1 MIRILDFITEIQQFN
16 IILKTFEKLTIP
28 FLSMTANLYTIF
40 YAYGFI
46 GQLIWGGKVQ
56 VMSA

>member
-1 MIRILDFITEIQQFN
+1 MVRILDFITEIQQFN
-16 IILKTFEKLTIP
+16 IILNTFSKLTIP

-40 YAYGFI
+40 YTYGFI